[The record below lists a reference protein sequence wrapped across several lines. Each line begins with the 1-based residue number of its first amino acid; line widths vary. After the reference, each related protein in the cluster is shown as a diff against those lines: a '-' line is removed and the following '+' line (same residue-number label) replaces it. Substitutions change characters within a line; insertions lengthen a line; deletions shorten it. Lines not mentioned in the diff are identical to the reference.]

1 MTQEYLFI
9 NEKYKKEI
17 ESFTVSDKV
26 QKKIKIIENSSC
38 WTLSLNIDGEN
49 EEIAKLLDSL
59 NIQICQNYKP
69 TVLSN
74 GCSAYFNKSLYPIV
88 NEFERK
94 LRKLLYLASALQ
106 GDNDSYKVI
115 NDIES
120 KDLGEIFE
128 ALFSDSDFVKK
139 VKEQINKK
147 TWNFTRDELIACIES
162 LKENTLWDTLLGTE
176 RVKTLRKKFNE
187 LRNYRNDVMHA
198 HNINLNQF
206 KLAKR
211 LFQKVNAE
219 LDIAIRE
226 LIGAKEENEP
236 TTPVDFNRKL
246 SSALMSLQDYS
257 SIDDLSSKLNST
269 IMSLQNRP
277 EAKLYSEIEKLN
289 NKIQSAFSPEL
300 IKTLSA
306 IENIENYISNPQY
319 IKAISNWEK
328 IIALQNNIASASNTV
343 QKNMEDN

>member
-147 TWNFTRDELIACIES
+147 YVH
-162 LKENTLWDTLLGTE
+162 LKILQGKAYYIQRLLLCFLHGNRIFPIYVLHLLLQH
-176 RVKTLRKKFNE
+176 RV
-187 LRNYRNDVMHA
+187 
-198 HNINLNQF
+198 Q
-206 KLAKR
+206 
-211 LFQKVNAE
+211 
-219 LDIAIRE
+219 
-226 LIGAKEENEP
+226 
-236 TTPVDFNRKL
+236 
-246 SSALMSLQDYS
+246 
-257 SIDDLSSKLNST
+257 
-269 IMSLQNRP
+269 
-277 EAKLYSEIEKLN
+277 
-289 NKIQSAFSPEL
+289 
-300 IKTLSA
+300 
-306 IENIENYISNPQY
+306 
-319 IKAISNWEK
+319 
-328 IIALQNNIASASNTV
+328 
-343 QKNMEDN
+343 